1 MPKTRLLN
9 KNRNKNNKKRNH
21 MTKKKGGGNLVEP
34 GVFDSLK
41 IDDGTSNIE
50 RSEMPQLD
58 CCIL

>member
-1 MPKTRLLN
+1 MHKTRN
-9 KNRNKNNKKRNH
+9 KIKKRNRQ
-21 MTKKKGGGNLVEP
+21 TKKKVGGGHLVEP

-50 RSEMPQLD
+50 RAEMPQLD